1 MCPYFKKAY
10 LMSVKSKFRGSRALI
25 TCTFVLGCAQLS
37 CAADQTVVGAGNARA
52 MQLAKSSPLV
62 MSSLQLLKSNLVE
75 IPSVPVRTQL
85 AELMDHDK
93 ACIKS
98 RANLTAEDKA
108 KLLVELDRAGL
119 IDHSEA
125 TRVQGGVMAG
135 IFPPIADD
143 GSSCPKMPQ
152 AFYSAP
158 GGATG
163 GHHSEPG
170 GLPVHEAFN
179 DLSSIAFASNYK
191 KVYGSLGKD
200 GLPRAVLKGQKPSA
214 QKDAFII
221 DSTVVFGAPVWHDW
235 AKTIVFQWNADGT
248 EFVEL
253 NFGGNGKTDNN
264 GAAGDSKTGA
274 HHILGIA
281 EALKRDMPADFV
293 ISVASAHSYPTYGN
307 EYKVVNW
314 IRAAAILA
322 QVDPFAKGVLQ
333 KDNQGKP
340 RLAAVRKLGD
350 IDLTSADDPV
360 ENTLIEYV
368 LHNLSDAD
376 YVFTGP
382 AAKTVKN
389 VLAKLAP
396 EYGYNDKD
404 PEYLFKFRHPAL
416 AYLSAERLHV
426 VYSNGGLSAVRAEI
440 NKLRKLKLI

>member
-1 MCPYFKKAY
+1 MLF
-10 LMSVKSKFRGSRALI
+10 KSKWLRPSVIASCFIATGW
-25 TCTFVLGCAQLS
+25 VQLS
-37 CAADQTVVGAGNARA
+37 VAADQTVVGAGNARA
-52 MQLAKSSPLV
+52 MQLAKSAPLV
-62 MSSLQLLKSNLVE
+62 TSSMQLLKANLVD
-75 IPSVPVRTQL
+75 IPSVPVRTHL
-85 AELMDHDK
+85 AELMDQDK

-98 RANLTAEDKA
+98 RANLTSDDKA
-108 KLLVELDRAGL
+108 KRLLELDQAGL
-119 IDHSEA
+119 IDPSEA
-125 TRVQGGVMAG
+125 ARIQGGLVAG
-135 IFPPIADD
+135 IFPPVLQD
-143 GSSCPKMPQ
+143 GTNCPKMPQ

-179 DLSSIAFASNYK
+179 DLSSISFALNYK
-191 KVYGSLGKD
+191 KVYGNLGKD
-200 GLPRAVLKGQKPSA
+200 GLPRAVLKGQKPSI
-214 QKDAFII
+214 QKDAFVI
-221 DSTVVFGAPVWHDW
+221 DSTVVFGAPIWHDW
-235 AKTIVFQWNADGT
+235 AKTMVFQWNADGT
-248 EFVEL
+248 EFVEM

-274 HHILGIA
+274 HHIIGIA

-314 IRAAAILA
+314 IRTAAILA
-322 QVDPFAKGVLQ
+322 QVDPYAKGILQ
-333 KDNQGKP
+333 KDAKGNP

-350 IDLTSADDPV
+350 IDLTSADDPI

-396 EYGYNDKD
+396 EYGYNEKD
-404 PEYLFKFRHPAL
+404 ADYLFKFRHTAL
-416 AYLSAERLHV
+416 AFLSAERLHV
-426 VYSNGGLSAVRAEI
+426 VYSNGGLSAVRAEL
-440 NKLRKLKLI
+440 NKLKKLNLI